1 MVCGVSRWRGWGV
14 GQACRRFFGGWTWDT
29 KRSTLRAPASQSAN
43 IPTTM
48 VALQHAGRAPPASA
62 RVVAA
67 KRVVIATAAPRAN
80 RRPSVAPPPSLA
92 LAGQRVHY
100 TPRSLPDA
108 DLAGSGDTGIVS
120 VEARALRR
128 LAWAS
133 FWSQLALSLVAA
145 VVLWFCVGV
154 ERSAAAA
161 PPALAT
167 ACTTL
172 GTAAALV
179 STFIAFGLTRAT
191 RGVLLRGDAVRR
203 SAVAAGALAA
213 TRINLWGLG
222 AALIGLQATIGGLV
236 GRVLVSATANPL
248 AAGGTIAAARV
259 ASAPAALDVFAL
271 QASANAL
278 LAHFA
283 SIVFATW
290 VIRLVRAAADRER
303 NGGAVVT

>member
-1 MVCGVSRWRGWGV
+1 MPLASLSPPIRGLVPTARRHAPVRPVITAAARVTSR
-14 GQACRRFFGGWTWDT
+14 QP
-29 KRSTLRAPASQSAN
+29 LRAAQ
-43 IPTTM
+43 
-48 VALQHAGRAPPASA
+48 ALYGQRRPLTHPPAS
-62 RVVAA
+62 
-67 KRVVIATAAPRAN
+67 
-80 RRPSVAPPPSLA
+80 
-92 LAGQRVHY
+92 
-100 TPRSLPDA
+100 LPDG
-108 DLAGSGDTGIVS
+108 DLAGPGDTGIVAE
-120 VEARALRR
+120 EARALRR

-133 FWSQLALSLVAA
+133 FWSQLALSLVAGT
-145 VVLWFCVGV
+145 VLWFTVGV

-161 PPALAT
+161 PPVLAT
-167 ACTTL
+167 ACTTI
-172 GTAAALV
+172 GTAAALL
-179 STFIAFGLTRAT
+179 STFIAYGLTRAT

-248 AAGGTIAAARV
+248 AAGGTVAAAR
-259 ASAPAALDVFAL
+259 AAAAPAALDVFAL

-290 VIRLVRAAADRER
+290 VIRLVRSAAARE
-303 NGGAVVT
+303 AKAA